1 MKMIER
7 ITNNKTLPPSTPPS
21 GQNGYI
27 YWSKKLAKF
36 PIVRKIAEDALEAFE
51 RSGIHDLY
59 TPDLRVVDVAW
70 CYHEDGDSGYIIT
83 IEEASPDASSLQN
96 FISMEFAKEQIP
108 VKIVTEW

>member
-7 ITNNKTLPPSTPPS
+7 ITNNKPLPPSTPPS
-21 GQNGYI
+21 GQNRYI

-36 PIVRKIAEDALEAFE
+36 PIIRKIAEDALEAFE

>member
-21 GQNGYI
+21 GQNGDI

>member
-7 ITNNKTLPPSTPPS
+7 ITNNKPLPPSTPPS
-21 GQNGYI
+21 GQNRYI

-36 PIVRKIAEDALEAFE
+36 PIIRKIAEDALEAFE
-51 RSGIHDLY
+51 RSGIIDLY
-59 TPDLRVVDVAW
+59 TPDLRVIDIAW
-70 CYHEDGDSGYIIT
+70 CYHESGDNGWIIK
-83 IEEASPDASSLQN
+83 IEEASPDAYSLQN